1 MPDLLIVTLGPIQ
14 DFIAAARRSRDLWFG
29 SWLLSEL
36 SKAAAK
42 AMAEEC
48 GLDALVFPGVS
59 KLAELRPESPTSV
72 ANKIVIRVPNGK
84 DPAAVARQGE
94 TGMRAC
100 LDSLR
105 DQAFERIRDADG
117 FFLRDPAR
125 DQVDDLIEFAWVSAA
140 ERGTDGYSDARE
152 EAEAL
157 LAARK
162 NTRLWNPVSWGAPV
176 PKSSIDGERESVLHE
191 NLFNR
196 VGEKDGPLPEEVRR
210 RYGVGPTERLCGVG
224 LLKRHGVREGS
235 RYAHRFLSTGHLAA
249 WPLYARTREVR
260 DPDLETAWA
269 RYLEILEKWGIDLRE
284 QEIVQGDGW
293 SHLPLFDR
301 YDGSLLFE
309 NRLAELFKEVVLDRE
324 QRQKGVQEAQT
335 ALASVLE
342 KIGVSTPIPYYAIL
356 QADGDRMG
364 KAIERQ
370 ETFKKHKELSRQ
382 LDKFAQAV
390 RGIVEGKHGGELIYS
405 GGDDVLA
412 FVPLHRA
419 VACAWDLAQEF
430 QKQLAG
436 FPVDDKGK
444 TPSLSAGIGI
454 SHFMDPMRGA
464 LNLAKRAEGQAKKER
479 NSLAVIVDKRSG
491 PPVEVVGT
499 WGTLDLR
506 LKDYVT
512 IHRKDWVPDGAAY
525 ELRELSRLL
534 ERANEEEKASLSDLV
549 RKEAERIL
557 RRKQPGHGTEKE
569 IHKKVM
575 TRLLLDLDTLPVSEV
590 ADRLIVARLLAKA
603 ADEAGEE
610 YESEDETTPS
620 TTGGQP

>member
-36 SKAAAK
+36 SKATAL
-42 AMAEEC
+42 AMAEDC

-59 KLAELRPESPTSV
+59 KLAELQPGSTTSV
-72 ANKIVIRVPNGK
+72 ANKIVVRVPDGK
-84 DPAAVARQGE
+84 DAAAVARQGE
-94 TGMRAC
+94 AGMKSR
-100 LDSLR
+100 LDFLR
-105 DQAFERIRDADG
+105 DQAFEKIKDRDG
-117 FFLRDPAR
+117 FFLREPAR
-125 DQVDDLIEFAWVSAA
+125 DQVNDLIEFAWVSAA
-140 ERGTDGYSDARE
+140 ERSANGYSAARE

-191 NLFNR
+191 TLFDR
-196 VGEKDGPLPEEVRR
+196 VGKEDGLLPEEVRR

-224 LLKRHGVREGS
+224 LLKRHGVRDGS

-249 WPLYARTREVR
+249 WPLYARIREVR
-260 DPDLETAWA
+260 DPELETAWA

-284 QEIVQGDGW
+284 QQIVQGDGW

-309 NRLAELFKEVVLDRE
+309 GRLAELFKEVVLDRE
-324 QRQKGVQEAQT
+324 QRQKGVQEAQA

-370 ETFKKHKELSRQ
+370 ETFQKHKELSRQ

-390 RGIVEGKHGGELIYS
+390 RGIVERDHGGELIYS

-419 VACAWDLAQEF
+419 LACARDLANEF
-430 QKQLAG
+430 KDQLAEY
-436 FPVDDKGK
+436 PVDKDGK
-444 TPSLSAGIGI
+444 TPSLSVGIGI

-464 LNLAKRAEGQAKKER
+464 LNLARRAEGLAKER

-491 PPVEVVGT
+491 PPVEVVGI
-499 WGTLDLR
+499 WGTLDVR
-506 LKDYVT
+506 LNDYVT
-512 IHRKDWVPDGAAY
+512 MHQEDQVPDGAAY
-525 ELRELSRLL
+525 ELRELGRLVAWREDDAKSDDENLKKMKADLESLVKIEAPRILGRKQAEHGEKKAIDPEILNRLL
-534 ERANEEEKASLSDLV
+534 DDI
-549 RKEAERIL
+549 KE
-557 RRKQPGHGTEKE
+557 
-569 IHKKVM
+569 
-575 TRLLLDLDTLPVSEV
+575 LPVSEV

-603 ADEAGEE
+603 ADEA
-610 YESEDETTPS
+610 TPPKI
-620 TTGGQP
+620 GGKP